1 MEVCSYTLKCERY
14 KIGFAPKDKSHLQR
28 LYEDK
33 GLYAFFRLP
42 KSKKYHM
49 RLFYDNKRYEE
60 DRAKIVQELGVKFI
74 VSTLLLLGVAF
85 LLTLYSLKPLRRAL
99 RINDEFIKDILHDFN
114 TPITSMVLNLSMLDT
129 KDRDNVF
136 IKRIAQ
142 GLDTIVLLQNNLK
155 AFLAF
160 SPSYNS
166 RIDVALVAKERL
178 EFMATLY
185 INISFIYEKQSELI
199 RVSNQDMIIRIFD
212 NLLSNAAKYN
222 RVQGEVKLIVNGNLV
237 IIEDT
242 GKGIQ
247 DTSKVLERYHTEQ
260 ERGLGIGLH
269 VVNKLNQELGI
280 VMSIESKVGVG
291 TKISLDFSHV
301 ASAL

>member
-14 KIGFAPKDKSHLQR
+14 KIGFALKDKSHLQR

-33 GLYAFFRLP
+33 GLYAYFRLP

-49 RLFYDNKRYEE
+49 RLFYDKKRYEE

-85 LLTLYSLKPLRRAL
+85 LLTLYSLKPLRKAL
-99 RINDEFIKDILHDFN
+99 KVNDEFIKDILHDFN
-114 TPITSMVLNLSMLDT
+114 TPITSMVLNLSMLD
-129 KDRDNVF
+129 KKEQENPFV
-136 IKRIAQ
+136 KRVSQ
-142 GLDTIVLLQNNLK
+142 GLNTIVLLQSNLK
-155 AFLAF
+155 SFLAS
-160 SPSYNS
+160 SPSQNS
-166 RIDVALVAKERL
+166 RIDIALIAKERL

-185 INISFIYEKQSELI
+185 SNISFVYAKNSELI
-199 RVSNQDMIIRIFD
+199 KVTNQDLIIRIFD
-212 NLLSNAAKYN
+212 NLLSNAFKYN
-222 RVQGEVKLIVNGNLV
+222 RPKGEVKLTINEHLV
-237 IIEDT
+237 IIKDT

-269 VVNKLNQELGI
+269 VVNKLTQELGI
-280 VMSIESKVGVG
+280 VMSIDSKVDIG
-291 TKISLDFSHV
+291 TKITLDFSYV
-301 ASAL
+301 A

>member
-1 MEVCSYTLKCERY
+1 MEVCSYTLKCDRY
-14 KIGFAPKDKSHLQR
+14 KIDFAPKDKSHLQR
-28 LYEDK
+28 LYEDT
-33 GLYAFFRLP
+33 GLYAYFRLP

-49 RLFYDNKRYEE
+49 RLFYDNKNYEE
-60 DRAKIVQELGVKFI
+60 DRAKIVQELGIKFI
-74 VSTLLLLGVAF
+74 MSTLLLLGVAF
-85 LLTLYSLKPLRRAL
+85 LLTLYSLKPLRKAL
-99 RINDEFIKDILHDFN
+99 KVNDEFIKDILHDFN

-129 KDRDNVF
+129 KERENPFVQ
-136 IKRIAQ
+136 RISQ

-155 AFLAF
+155 AFLAS
-160 SPSYNS
+160 SPSHNS
-166 RIDVALVAKERL
+166 CVDVALVAKERL

-185 INISFIYEKQSELI
+185 TNISFVYEKKSALVK
-199 RVSNQDMIIRIFD
+199 VSNQDLIIRIFD
-212 NLLSNAAKYN
+212 NLLSNASKYN
-222 RVQGEVKLIVNGNLV
+222 QPKGEVKLIVNGSLV

-280 VMSIESKVGVG
+280 VMSIESKVDVG